1 MTYTLVCPCVFGL
14 EKTVAFELKKCGGEN
29 VRCENGRV
37 LCEGDALVVAR
48 ANLQSRC
55 AERVLLLMAEFEAHS
70 FEDLYQGTKAVNWA
84 DYIPQNGAFPVKGWS
99 LNSQLTSIPDCQSIV
114 KKAMVDKLKE
124 TYDVFWFAESGETYQ
139 VQFGIL
145 KDRVQLMMDT
155 SGEGLHKRG
164 YRKYSGGAP
173 IKETLAAGIVDLSRI
188 REGDYVFDPCCGSGT
203 LLIEAALKALNI
215 APGLYRSFSCEKW
228 KTFDQNAFMTARK
241 EAITAINK
249 DAEFEAYG
257 YDIDPAMVK
266 LTLENAKHAGVE
278 RCIKAEVCDIAKN
291 RIKDEGGIL
300 LCNPP
305 YGERMLEKTDARKLY
320 KDLGVFVQNN
330 QFKSYVITSDEEFER
345 HFGAKAD
352 RKRKLYNGEL
362 KCQLYMY
369 YK

>member
-1 MTYTLVCPCVFGL
+1 M
-14 EKTVAFELKKCGGEN
+14 
-29 VRCENGRV
+29 
-37 LCEGDALVVAR
+37 
-48 ANLQSRC
+48 
-55 AERVLLLMAEFEAHS
+55 
-70 FEDLYQGTKAVNWA
+70 
-84 DYIPQNGAFPVKGWS
+84 
-99 LNSQLTSIPDCQSIV
+99 
-114 KKAMVDKLKE
+114 
-124 TYDVFWFAESGETYQ
+124 
-139 VQFGIL
+139 QFGIL
-145 KDRVQLMMDT
+145 KDRVQLMLDT

-173 IKETLAAGIVDLSRI
+173 IKETLAAGIVDLARI

-291 RIKDEGGIL
+291 RVKDEGGIL

-320 KDLGVFVQNN
+320 KDLGVFVKNN
-330 QFKSYVITSDEEFER
+330 QFKSYIITSDEEFER